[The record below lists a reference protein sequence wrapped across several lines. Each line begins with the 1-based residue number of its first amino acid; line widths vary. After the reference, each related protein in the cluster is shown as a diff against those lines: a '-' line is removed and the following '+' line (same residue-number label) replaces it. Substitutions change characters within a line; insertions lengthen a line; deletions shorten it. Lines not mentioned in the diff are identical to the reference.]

1 MNLCLYKVPGDL
13 RDNVFHPGRGR
24 EHLTMSVNVFSGW
37 ILTGGLIANLGGQ
50 PRALGLTLT
59 GESRPGNLFAKA
71 RNLHFLLMTTVPE
84 DIQTASLTGVRPPPR
99 GGRPRWTDAE
109 WDAWR
114 AQRQR

>member
-1 MNLCLYKVPGDL
+1 MNLSLYKVPGDL

-37 ILTGGLIANLGGQ
+37 ILTGGLFANMGGQ

-59 GESRPGNLFAKA
+59 GESRPGNLFARP

-84 DIQTASLTGVRPPPR
+84 DIQTASLTGIRPQPR

-114 AQRQR
+114 AQQR